1 MTNPTDPP
9 PPEQRLRFAEF
20 EIERLPSGRCRAS
33 VLLTHEGKEHR
44 GESAGLAS
52 QAGEMR
58 CAAEATVEALSRST
72 GGKLTLEIV
81 GVKSVRVFDSMVVIV
96 SISVRGEGAPPRV
109 VGSCLTEGDIARAAA
124 LAVLNATNRILGN
137 RLFMR

>member
-1 MTNPTDPP
+1 MTLPPTPP
-9 PPEQRLRFAEF
+9 PAEQRLRFTEF
-20 EIERLPSGRCRAS
+20 SLDRLQSGRCRS
-33 VLLTHEGKEHR
+33 DVLLTHEGKDYR
-44 GESAGLAS
+44 GSSTGLAS

-58 CAAEATVEALSRST
+58 CAAEATLEALEKAT
-72 GGKLTLEIV
+72 EGKLTLEIV
-81 GVKSVRVFDSMVVIV
+81 GVKSVKVFDSMVVIV

-109 VGSCLTEGDIARAAA
+109 VGSCLTEGDVPRAAA